1 MLLSEFQ
8 MQEEI
13 QVLHEPLKA
22 SDLLKRGRMT
32 YFSIVSVLPAVDGCW
47 ARPQFGETDRRNSK
61 LSTAMDQIIK
71 KSIIGSRVSYIKNI
85 FAALTCRQ
93 SALFAGKL
101 NIYRQ

>member
-47 ARPQFGETDRRNSK
+47 ARPQFGETDPK

-85 FAALTCRQ
+85 FTALTCRQ

-101 NIYRQ
+101 NIYQQ